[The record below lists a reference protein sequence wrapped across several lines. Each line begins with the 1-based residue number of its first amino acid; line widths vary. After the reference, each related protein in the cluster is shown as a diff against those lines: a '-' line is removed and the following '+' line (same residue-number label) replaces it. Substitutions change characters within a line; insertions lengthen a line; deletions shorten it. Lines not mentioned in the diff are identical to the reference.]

1 MYIIYVYVYCT
12 YIYVYIHFINH
23 SYCSYKSTCLR
34 DNVAATECGD
44 FPLAVCF
51 TGVESVTLNEGFVA

>member
-1 MYIIYVYVYCT
+1 MYIIYVYVYCM
-12 YIYVYIHFINH
+12 YICIYIHFINH

-34 DNVAATECGD
+34 DNVATECGD

-51 TGVESVTLNEGFVA
+51 TGVESVTLNEGCFA